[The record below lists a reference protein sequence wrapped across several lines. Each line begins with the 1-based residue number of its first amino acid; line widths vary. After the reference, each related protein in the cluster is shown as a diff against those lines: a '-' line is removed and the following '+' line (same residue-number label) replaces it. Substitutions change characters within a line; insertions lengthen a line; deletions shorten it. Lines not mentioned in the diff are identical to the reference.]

1 MLVWLAISSRDISTP
16 YFFPSGLAVKQ
27 NVHLKECIIKRLT
40 PFIKKHHP
48 EGNFVFWPDLAS
60 AHYAKSV
67 TSYLISKDITFV
79 QKADNPPAVPE
90 LRLVEY
96 FWSILKGM
104 VYKNNWQATSVDE
117 LKQRVKYCLKKVDVN
132 AVQNMFGGVY
142 RKLDFVRRNGEAS
155 RNCKNKLFV
164 YKSTSCFLFY
174 QKILINCK
182 VRAFQKKSQI
192 LLFTR

>member
-1 MLVWLAISSRDISTP
+1 M
-16 YFFPSGLAVKQ
+16 
-27 NVHLKECIIKRLT
+27 

-67 TSYLISKDITFV
+67 TSYLISKNITFV

-90 LRLVEY
+90 LRPVEN

-117 LKQRVKYCLKKVDVN
+117 LKQRIKYCLKKVDVN
-132 AVQNMFGGVY
+132 AVQNMCGGVY
-142 RKLDFVRRNGEAS
+142 RKLDFVRRNGE
-155 RNCKNKLFV
+155 
-164 YKSTSCFLFY
+164 TSLLQL
-174 QKILINCK
+174 QK
-182 VRAFQKKSQI
+182 
-192 LLFTR
+192 